1 MIRLQKNNH
10 LRLLKN
16 GLQYF
21 PALEQAIL
29 RAQHEI
35 YLQTYIFEDD
45 ETGRRIAHALKQAAY
60 RGVSVYLLLD
70 GLGSQF
76 LPNRFV
82 QDLRQANIQVMFYR
96 PVRRFNYFSK
106 NRLRRQ
112 HRKVA
117 VIDGAIGFVGGINII
132 DDFNVPDDASPRVDY
147 AVEIQGTMLLHL
159 TQSVHRLWRRLSW
172 FQWRE
177 IPQQFIKPTTKL
189 ASHLRPIKSSL
200 VLRDNVLHRRD
211 IEQAYLD
218 AIARAKY
225 EIIIA
230 NAYFFPGWR
239 MRNALVDASNRG
251 VKVTLLLQG
260 RIEYWIRVATHAFYA
275 AFLRDGIQIYEY
287 RRSFMHSKVAVID
300 SEWATVG
307 SSNIDPFSLMLAREA
322 NVVVLDQTFANELRE
337 SLLQSIQD
345 GAEQVSSPAW
355 IKGNLFRRLLSWLV
369 YGVLRGLIG
378 LFGYGREWQ
387 G

>member
-1 MIRLQKNNH
+1 M
-10 LRLLKN
+10 
-16 GLQYF
+16 
-21 PALEQAIL
+21 
-29 RAQHEI
+29 
-35 YLQTYIFEDD
+35 
-45 ETGRRIAHALKQAAY
+45 
-60 RGVSVYLLLD
+60 
-70 GLGSQF
+70 
-76 LPNRFV
+76 
-82 QDLRQANIQVMFYR
+82 
-96 PVRRFNYFSK
+96 
-106 NRLRRQ
+106 RRQ

-132 DDFNVPDDASPRVDY
+132 DDFNVPDDASPRLDY

-189 ASHLRPIKSSL
+189 ASHLRPIKSAL

-287 RRSFMHSKVAVID
+287 RRSFMHSKVAVII
-300 SEWATVG
+300 S
-307 SSNIDPFSLMLAREA
+307 
-322 NVVVLDQTFANELRE
+322 
-337 SLLQSIQD
+337 
-345 GAEQVSSPAW
+345 
-355 IKGNLFRRLLSWLV
+355 
-369 YGVLRGLIG
+369 
-378 LFGYGREWQ
+378 
-387 G
+387 

>member
-189 ASHLRPIKSSL
+189 ASHLRHIKSAL

>member
-45 ETGRRIAHALKQAAY
+45 ETGRRIAHALKQAAL

-189 ASHLRPIKSSL
+189 TSHLRPIKSAL

-239 MRNALVDASNRG
+239 MRNALVEASNRG

>member
-1 MIRLQKNNH
+1 MVKLQKNNH

-16 GLQYF
+16 GMQYF

-29 RAQHEI
+29 RAQQEI
-35 YLQTYIFEDD
+35 YLQTYIYAEDQ
-45 ETGRRIAHALKQAAY
+45 TGIRIAHALKQAAQ
-60 RGVSVYLLLD
+60 RGVAVYLLLD
-70 GLGSQF
+70 GLGSQQ
-76 LPNRFV
+76 LSESFV
-82 QDLRQANIQVMFYR
+82 QDLRQAGIQVMFYR
-96 PVRRFNYFSK
+96 PVNRFNYMSK

-112 HRKVA
+112 HRKVV

-132 DDFNVPDDASPRVDY
+132 DDFNVPDDATPRVDY
-147 AVEIQGTMLLHL
+147 AVEIQGRMLQAL

-172 FQWRE
+172 FQFGT
-177 IPQQFIKPTTKL
+177 IPQQFAVAQTRL
-189 ASHLRPIKSSL
+189 AAGLRPIKSAL

-211 IEQAYLD
+211 IELAYLA
-218 AIARAKY
+218 AIQQAKQ

-239 MRNALVDASNRG
+239 MRNALMDAAQRG

-260 RIEYWIRVATHAFYA
+260 RIEYWIRLATNAFYA
-275 AFLRDGIQIYEY
+275 AFLRQGIQIFEY

-300 SEWATVG
+300 AEWATVG

-322 NVVVLDQTFANELRE
+322 NVVVQDKPFAQELRA
-337 SLLQSIQD
+337 SLLQSIQE
-345 GAEQVSSPAW
+345 GAHQVSTPKW
-355 IKGNLFRRLLSWLV
+355 INGNLRRRFLSWLV
-369 YGVLRGLIG
+369 YALLRGLIG
-378 LFGYGREWQ
+378 LFGYGKEWQ